1 MTEKKWNF
9 IGRNESCGIGCDE
22 YVCYETN
29 ECKQIW
35 DDGYTEIF
43 EIGG

>member
-1 MTEKKWNF
+1 MTEKKWSF
-9 IGRNESCGIGCDE
+9 IERYESHGVGYNE

-29 ECKQIW
+29 ECKQIC

-43 EIGG
+43 EIEG